1 MKKLI
6 VTVLLVLSIVSI
18 PVSSFAATKYQKL
31 NVRLGG
37 RDVVAYNVGGVAYLP
52 WTIML
57 NGYRVCYDRTDSLF
71 YIPNRPTKS
80 IVGCLVKSSRIKPID
95 YEFSRVMT
103 DYYFYNV
110 TTDLLEYADA
120 AFNTNL
126 SDSNNYYFILPV
138 RGSFVKGTIINGNT
152 YVAWNV
158 FKDKMSVARYNG
170 KLYFY
175 YK

>member
-18 PVSSFAATKYQKL
+18 PVTSFAATKYPKL
-31 NVRLGG
+31 NVTLGG
-37 RDVVAYNVGGVAYLP
+37 KDTVAYNVGGVAYLP
-52 WTIML
+52 WKIL
-57 NGYRVCYDRTDSLF
+57 SRVYDVHYSKTVSLF
-71 YIPNRPTKS
+71 YIEGRLSNST
-80 IVGCLVKSSRIKPID
+80 VGFITEGSKTEPIN
-95 YEFSRVMT
+95 YEFSIAMT
-103 DYYFYNV
+103 DYYFYKV
-110 TTDLLEYADA
+110 TTSLLEFASA
-120 AFNTNL
+120 TFNTSL
-126 SDSNNYYFILPV
+126 SSSSYYHFVTPT

-158 FKDKMSVARYNG
+158 FKDKMSVKRYLG